1 MCLHNVEYEQKFVF
15 LVESRSSYQTCMF
28 QDNLLASCFSPLQ
41 KVCRA
46 AAAFLDGISHV
57 PLLDVS
63 LLAPHL
69 LANQPL
75 LRNVRTLRHQLS
87 YLRDLVH
94 LAGYLPAAKVLQQRL
109 AGKAHLVLDTELYSL
124 RDLEDVSRGAMKLK
138 LDALLDEVSQMAAK
152 STQCRTWLRDAER
165 GAKVSGRSSG
175 LVSSATKGASG
186 SALQATGMRL
196 RVEEKLLYRS
206 LLGLG
211 N

>member
-1 MCLHNVEYEQKFVF
+1 M
-15 LVESRSSYQTCMF
+15 
-28 QDNLLASCFSPLQ
+28 
-41 KVCRA
+41 
-46 AAAFLDGISHV
+46 FLDGISHV

-69 LANQPL
+69 LASQPL

-94 LAGYLPAAKVLQQRL
+94 LAGYAPAAKVLQHRL

-124 RDLEDVSRGAMKLK
+124 RDLEDVSRGSMKLK

-152 STQCRTWLRDAER
+152 SVQCRTWLRDAER

-175 LVSSATKGASG
+175 LASSNGMASKATNG
-186 SALQATGMRL
+186 SANQVTGTRL